1 MILHEQFIKNA
12 KQYSSKMAIIDKTTG
27 RNLTY
32 GKTLIASLIL
42 KKKFHRIKEGIIGVM
57 LPNSAGCILTVLAIN
72 LAGKIP
78 AMINYSTGAAENC
91 IYAQKLCGFKTIIT
105 SRAFLEK
112 IECPEVPGMV
122 CIEDV
127 MKEVT
132 LIDKLKA
139 AVQSKMP
146 TGMILNSVPKKTE
159 DDTAAILF
167 TSGSEKNP
175 KAVQL
180 SHRNFV
186 SNIEGLNDAYKLGP
200 EHKIL
205 SMLPL
210 FHVFGFNANFWFFIL
225 NGMSAVTYANPLDYK
240 MIPRIIR
247 KEKISLVAGTP
258 VFLAGYYRQGKP
270 GDFESIKILMS
281 AADKTPDWLRE
292 GYMEKHGIQIMEAY
306 GTTETSPG
314 ISVNTPDAIKP
325 GSIGRPLLGVKMKI
339 VDVNTGE
346 ELGDGETGK
355 ILVKGDNVMKGYFD
369 DLEQTSLRITN
380 GWYDT
385 GDMGYRDADGFYWH
399 SGRLRR
405 FVKIGGEMVSLVQ
418 TEDVLESILPDWVS
432 CCVVEV
438 PHSLKGA
445 QIVAAVTEKIE
456 DMKAL
461 KKQLQERL
469 PQIALPKQFI
479 VIPDLPK
486 MGSGKVD
493 FRTITQLV
501 AERLSVSPA

>member
-12 KQYSSKMAIIDKTTG
+12 KKYSSKQAIIDKTTG
-27 RNLTY
+27 RTLTY

-42 KKKFHRIKEGIIGVM
+42 KKKFDSYHEGIIGVM
-57 LPNSAGCILTVLAIN
+57 LPNSAGCILTVLAVN

-91 IYAQKLCGFKTIIT
+91 VYAQKHCGFKTVIT

-112 IECPEVPGMV
+112 INCPEVPGMV
-122 CIEDV
+122 CIEDLMAKV
-127 MKEVT
+127 SPLDKVT
-132 LIDKLKA
+132 AALK
-139 AVQSKMP
+139 SKMP
-146 TGMILNSVPKKTE
+146 VNVILRSVPKKE
-159 DDTAAILF
+159 DDDIAAILF

-186 SNIEGLNDAYKLGP
+186 SNIEGLNDAYGLG
-200 EHKIL
+200 EENKIL

-225 NGMSAVTYANPLDYK
+225 NGMTAVTYANPLDYK
-240 MIPRIIR
+240 MIPKIIR

-258 VFLAGYYRQGKP
+258 VFLAGYLRASAP
-270 GDFESIKILMS
+270 GDFASLRILMS

-292 GYMEKHGIQIMEAY
+292 AFLEKHNIQIMEAY

-314 ISVNTPDAIKP
+314 ISVNTPRAIKP
-325 GSIGRPLLGVKMKI
+325 GSIGRPLKGVTMKI
-339 VDVNTGE
+339 QDVNTGE
-346 ELGDGETGK
+346 ELGEGQTGK
-355 ILVKGDNVMKGYFD
+355 IMVKGDNVMKGYFD
-369 DLEQTSLRITN
+369 DLEETSLRITN

-385 GDMGYRDADGFYWH
+385 GDMGYRDNDGFYWH
-399 SGRLRR
+399 CGRLRR

-445 QIVAAVTEKIE
+445 QIVAAVTEKVE
-456 DMKAL
+456 DIKSL
-461 KKQLQERL
+461 KKQMLERL
-469 PQIALPKQFI
+469 PHIALPMQFI
-479 VIPDLPK
+479 VIPELPK

-493 FRTITQLV
+493 FRTITRIV
-501 AERLSVSPA
+501 ADRLAISPA